1 MKRIPLSEDNG
12 PRNDVD
18 PHYGRCGWVLGSF
31 GLRACSVGA
40 GSSHDLLGVR
50 IVSSFFG
57 LHLAEFATR
66 EIIVPELGPVLFANA
81 DCA

>member
-1 MKRIPLSEDNG
+1 
-12 PRNDVD
+12 VD
-18 PHYGRCGWVLGSF
+18 PHYGCCGWVLGSL

-66 EIIVPELGPVLFANA
+66 EIIVPEKGARSIRERRLCIDFRHSSVENL
-81 DCA
+81 